1 MKKMILLIALLFSV
15 AGAQLMADGCNA
27 CAMKHGASK
36 EERQAKKE
44 QKKKNRKKRK
54 EEREN
59 KKHQS
64 EIN

>member
-44 QKKKNRKKRK
+44 QKKKKFGAKIFLSSAIDFK
-54 EEREN
+54 A
-59 KKHQS
+59 S
-64 EIN
+64 